1 MSATKRR
8 GPKTTAEIAAR
19 ERGVLRRGDNH
30 ILRDENDVP
39 IDGYR
44 PPTTLQVGQL
54 VFLAPP
60 PGCGGRIPA
69 MPNNVAAADVIR
81 RLQARAF

>member
-44 PPTTLQVGQL
+44 PATWVQILELTSLAHVVG
-54 VFLAPP
+54 AKH
-60 PGCGGRIPA
+60 IPA